1 MFIGF
6 GIFAVYE
13 SRKYDFGALE
23 RMGPGYFPTILG
35 IMLLTIGTAIFLRSF
50 SAGAIS
56 KIVIDLRPIVLVLSG
71 VAAFGLLLNTAGLV
85 VATFALVLLSCLG
98 SWEFRLRDSL
108 ILFLI
113 LIVFCS
119 AVFYYG
125 LEVSMRLWPEF

>member
-6 GIFAVYE
+6 GVFAVYD
-13 SRKYDFGALE
+13 SRKYDVGALE

-35 IMLLTIGTAIFLRSF
+35 IMLLAIGAAIFLRSF
-50 SAGAIS
+50 SAGVIS